1 MEDIVL
7 DKVFIG
13 SCTNAR
19 IEDLRAAAQ
28 ILQGRKIAAN
38 LRRAMVVPGS
48 GLVKKQAETEGLD
61 RIFQEAGFEWR
72 EAGCSMCLGMN
83 PDILSPKERCVS
95 TSNRNFE
102 GRQGAGGRTHLMS
115 PVMAA
120 AAAVVGK
127 LADVRSLAG
136 QTAVPTIA
144 SPKVGVTPEV
154 SDIESDD
161 DFDRIMDL
169 PEKSQSRKGSNTA
182 SSSGGQTKFT
192 VLRGIAAPMERSNVD
207 TDAIIPK
214 QFLKTI
220 KRTGLGSA
228 LFYSLRYGEEG
239 EEKADFVLNR
249 QPYRDAKIL
258 VVTGPNFGCGS
269 SREHAPW
276 ALLDFGITCIIAP
289 SFADIFFNNTFKN
302 GIIPVAIP
310 DQLTLE
316 RIAEEARAGREIE
329 VDLVNQQINNASGQ
343 QLAAFEVEEFRKH
356 CLVNGLDDIGLTMQM
371 GDKIKTFEDRRT
383 LDTPWLDGS
392 GYLKKEN
399 RKGPVQVEAAPVSK
413 TNRGEQID
421 EPLDW

>member
-1 MEDIVL
+1 
-7 DKVFIG
+7 
-13 SCTNAR
+13 
-19 IEDLRAAAQ
+19 
-28 ILQGRKIAAN
+28 
-38 LRRAMVVPGS
+38 
-48 GLVKKQAETEGLD
+48 
-61 RIFQEAGFEWR
+61 
-72 EAGCSMCLGMN
+72 MCLGMN
-83 PDILSPKERCVS
+83 PDILSPKERCAS

-120 AAAVVGK
+120 AAAIVGK

-144 SPKVGVTPEV
+144 SPKMGVAPEV

-228 LFYSLRYGEEG
+228 LFYSLRYSEEG
-239 EEKADFVLNR
+239 DETVDFVLNR

-289 SFADIFFNNTFKN
+289 LFADIFFNNTFKN
-302 GIIPVAIP
+302 GISRRYP
-310 DQLTLE
+310 
-316 RIAEEARAGREIE
+316 G
-329 VDLVNQQINNASGQ
+329 
-343 QLAAFEVEEFRKH
+343 LADFAK
-356 CLVNGLDDIGLTMQM
+356 
-371 GDKIKTFEDRRT
+371 DR
-383 LDTPWLDGS
+383 
-392 GYLKKEN
+392 
-399 RKGPVQVEAAPVSK
+399 
-413 TNRGEQID
+413 
-421 EPLDW
+421 